1 METAMKDTPAYK
13 GLEELL
19 ENERAGS
26 PKIRA
31 LAHWLMQEDIRSK
44 LEQPL
49 SPSQERQCITQQAY
63 VEYLIFAEGYTAD
76 AAEYLTAFEEGFASL
91 QPYID
96 TFRDEGKL
104 NTLLLYLREINR
116 EKSVLARKRVL
127 ETKRAWEEY
136 R

>member
-1 METAMKDTPAYK
+1 MMKNTPEYIA
-13 GLEELL
+13 LEELL

-26 PKIRA
+26 PTIRA
-31 LAHWLMQEDIRSK
+31 LAHLLMQEEVRWQ

-49 SPSQERQCITQQAY
+49 SPSQERQCITQQSC

-91 QPYID
+91 QPSID

>member
-1 METAMKDTPAYK
+1 MMKNTPEYIA
-13 GLEELL
+13 LEEFLKG
-19 ENERAGS
+19 ERAGS
-26 PKIRA
+26 PTIRA

-49 SPSQERQCITQQAY
+49 SPKQERQCITQQSC

-127 ETKRAWEEY
+127 EVRRAWEEY